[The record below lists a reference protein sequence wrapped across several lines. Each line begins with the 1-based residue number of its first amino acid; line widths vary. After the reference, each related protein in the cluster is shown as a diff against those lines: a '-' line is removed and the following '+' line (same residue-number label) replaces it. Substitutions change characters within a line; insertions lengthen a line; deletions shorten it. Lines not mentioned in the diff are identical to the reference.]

1 MKSFRKPAP
10 RPKKKL
16 LIAGISAV
24 EQALREGRALE
35 RIYLQMNIGASS
47 AARLLELARQHQVP
61 VNKVPVEKLNT
72 FNLPEH
78 NGCIAQL
85 ARVQYQD
92 LQQIIDF
99 VVERGEAPLFLMLD
113 GITDIRNI
121 GGIARSAYA
130 MGVHALIIPQKGV
143 GTLND
148 DAILTSAGALEQ
160 LPVCRVPSLVK
171 AADDLHLNGIRLIA
185 TVMNAP
191 QTIAETNLT
200 EPVAIVMGSEEKGIQ
215 PTLLKV
221 CDEQCS
227 IPMAGTFDSLNVSVS
242 TGIVL
247 YEVLKQRNKQA

>member
-16 LIAGISAV
+16 LIAGIPAV

-35 RIYLQMNIGASS
+35 RIYLQMNIGAS
-47 AARLLELARQHQVP
+47 AARLQELASQHQVP

-78 NGCIAQL
+78 YGCIAQL